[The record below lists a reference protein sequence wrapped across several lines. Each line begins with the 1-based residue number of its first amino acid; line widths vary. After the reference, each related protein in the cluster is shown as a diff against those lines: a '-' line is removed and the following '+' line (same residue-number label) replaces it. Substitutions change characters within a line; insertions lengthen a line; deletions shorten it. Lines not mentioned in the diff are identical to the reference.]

1 MEPVGVRFAAG
12 DGDRS
17 WRGEL
22 RALSRGLGTPLRV
35 VDGGDAR
42 PGLDSCLR
50 ALRTGDVLVVW
61 TLDRLGRTLAHLV
74 NTVQTSTASTSSS
87 KVFVRRGRGDA
98 TTALRHPSS
107 LTQG

>member
-1 MEPVGVRFAAG
+1 MER
-12 DGDRS
+12 D
-17 WRGEL
+17 
-22 RALSRGLGTPLRV
+22 RGLGTPLRV

-74 NTVQTSTASTSSS
+74 NTVQTSTASTSLS
-87 KVFVRRGRGDA
+87 KVFVRRGRGTSKPRQHHSTQENFIGEQYAHISADYKKLA
-98 TTALRHPSS
+98 AL
-107 LTQG
+107 LAQV